1 MNTEQEMQI
10 KQAIEQAKNNH
21 GQATKVK
28 VRKIIMKSMP
38 ENISEWDKKQEVD
51 GIIHQAHKEGII
63 AVFSS
68 DIINDKTG
76 KISWRD
82 EIKTIDDEEERK
94 RIFKIFESIKETRN

>member
-1 MNTEQEMQI
+1 MNTKQEMQI

-28 VRKIIMKSMP
+28 VRKIIMDSMP
-38 ENISEWDKKQEVD
+38 ENVSEWDKKQEID
-51 GIIHQAHKEGII
+51 AIFHQAHIEGII
-63 AVFSS
+63 TIFSS

-82 EIKTIDDEEERK
+82 EIQIIDDEEERK
-94 RIFKIFESIKETRN
+94 RIWNIFH

>member
-1 MNTEQEMQI
+1 MKTEQEMQI

-28 VRKIIMKSMP
+28 VRKILMNSIP
-38 ENISEWDKKQEVD
+38 ENISEWEKKLEID
-51 GIIHQAHKEGII
+51 DILRQANKEGII
-63 AVFSS
+63 AIFSS

-82 EIKTIDDEEERK
+82 EIQTIDDEEERK
-94 RIFKIFESIKETRN
+94 RIWSLFH